1 MTDLF
6 KEKAGDWD
14 ANELRKKMSNAIGS
28 SILQNVKLNT
38 QMTVIDFG
46 AGTGLISS
54 QIAPHVKKITA
65 VDVSESMLQKLISKE
80 ELKGK
85 VEILCQDITV
95 NPIGIEY
102 DLIMSAMAM
111 HHVKDTDNM
120 IQKFADHLKP
130 GGQIALA
137 DLDTEDGGFHATPT
151 EGVFHQGFNREEF
164 ARKLENV
171 GFTDIKFLTA
181 HVAERR
187 NGSYPIFLAL
197 GRRS

>member
-6 KEKAGDWD
+6 KEKSLNWD
-14 ANELRKKMSNAIGS
+14 ANELRTKMSQAIGS
-28 SILQNVKLNT
+28 AILENVKLNSH
-38 QMTVIDFG
+38 MSVIDFG
-46 AGTGLISS
+46 AGTGLISA
-54 QIAPHVKKITA
+54 QVAPFVKKITA

-137 DLDTEDGGFHATPT
+137 DLDVMGAEQSRLQKR
-151 EGVFHQGFNREEF
+151 QGFTAF
-164 ARKLENV
+164 CLCLYARY
-171 GFTDIKFLTA
+171 A
-181 HVAERR
+181 ASRW
-187 NGSYPIFLAL
+187 P
-197 GRRS
+197 

>member
-54 QIAPHVKKITA
+54 QIEPHVKKITA

>member
-6 KEKAGDWD
+6 KEKSLNWD
-14 ANELRKKMSNAIGS
+14 ANELRTKMSQAIGS
-28 SILQNVKLNT
+28 AILENVKLNSH
-38 QMTVIDFG
+38 MSVIDFG
-46 AGTGLISS
+46 AGTGLISA
-54 QIAPHVKKITA
+54 QVAPFVKKITA

-151 EGVFHQGFNREEF
+151 EGVFHNGFDREEF
-164 ARKLENV
+164 AAKLRGS
-171 GFTDIKFLTA
+171 GFTDIMFVTA
-181 HVAERR
+181 HIAERK
-187 NGSYPIFLAL
+187 NGTYPIFLAL
-197 GRRS
+197 GKKS